1 MSFAGT
7 ADVSK
12 VTAVSANVY
21 TVTLTDVA
29 GPGALHLEVLDS
41 SITDAAGNANTG
53 GYVSSDNY
61 DPPPYV
67 ESVTE
72 GTDSDEVD
80 VTFTVTFTEPVSGV
94 DELSFSPV
102 PTAEVTCDSIVDI
115 SGASDVYNVTVSD
128 ISGKGSLR
136 LDVVDTDL
144 IKDGPMGQPLGG
156 PGLGN
161 GDYDEGA
168 AHWVEVPGVPGDP
181 THVVSV
187 TRASPDPTKRFVI
200 VLFAVTFDVTVGG
213 VDVSDF
219 ALTTTGTASGNV
231 ASSTGSGP
239 EYEVK
244 IDTVMGDG
252 TLGLKVLATGLGLGG
267 DYDIGQVYTVDS
279 TPPEVASV
287 TVAGGTPH
295 YATAVSFD
303 VAFSEDVTGVD
314 VSDFRLTRDT
324 GVSGAIWYVAPL
336 SESVYRVVV
345 AGVAGTGAIRLEVL
359 DDDSIID
366 TATNPLGGGLLA
378 NGEFT
383 SGQAHYV
390 APAPPEALGE
400 DWPGGC
406 TPGASSQAGLLGS
419 VLLSALGWA
428 CLRRRRRRA

>member
-1 MSFAGT
+1 M
-7 ADVSK
+7 
-12 VTAVSANVY
+12 
-21 TVTLTDVA
+21 
-29 GPGALHLEVLDS
+29 
-41 SITDAAGNANTG
+41 
-53 GYVSSDNY
+53 
-61 DPPPYV
+61 
-67 ESVTE
+67 
-72 GTDSDEVD
+72 
-80 VTFTVTFTEPVSGV
+80 
-94 DELSFSPV
+94 
-102 PTAEVTCDSIVDI
+102 
-115 SGASDVYNVTVSD
+115 
-128 ISGKGSLR
+128 
-136 LDVVDTDL
+136 
-144 IKDGPMGQPLGG
+144 
-156 PGLGN
+156 
-161 GDYDEGA
+161 GA
-168 AHWVEVPGVPGDP
+168 AHWVDTSALPTDP
-181 THVVSV
+181 DEPHVVSV

-231 ASSTGSGP
+231 ASLTGSGS
-239 EYEVK
+239 ERNVK

-252 TLGLKVLATGLGLGG
+252 TLGLKVLKDSINPKLGD

-406 TPGASSQAGLLGS
+406 TPGASSHAGLLGS
-419 VLLSALGWA
+419 VLLTALGWA